1 MKAAPED
8 SKTKVVVVEDHPMFR
23 DRLVSLIRKDLQMTV
38 CGETD
43 NIVDA
48 VRIIRETRPDVAI
61 VDITLRGSSGLEL
74 IKDLRAQGLSVPVLV
89 LSMHGEAL
97 YAERALKAG
106 ASGYI
111 TKNEAASQVALA
123 IRKVL
128 EGKVYLS
135 DGYTEQMLQKISK
148 TGVKPGQS
156 GMSSLSDRELEILRQ
171 TGCGLN
177 AREIAEK
184 LSLGVGTVG
193 SYRFRIIKKLD
204 LKNSAE
210 LYSVAA
216 RFVQEEE
223 S

>member
-1 MKAAPED
+1 MKMENEGA
-8 SKTKVVVVEDHPMFR
+8 KTKVILVEDHPMFR
-23 DRLVSLIRKDLQMTV
+23 DRLASLIRKDMQMTV

-43 NIVDA
+43 NILDA
-48 VRIIRETRPDVAI
+48 IRLIQETRPDIAI

-111 TKNEAASQVALA
+111 TKNEAATQVAIA
-123 IRKVL
+123 IRRVL

-135 DGYTEQMLQKISK
+135 ETYTEQVLQKMSK
-148 TGVKPGQS
+148 S
-156 GMSSLSDRELEILRQ
+156 GTEAGLAGMASLSDRELEILRQ

-177 AREIAEK
+177 AREIADK

-193 SYRFRIIKKLD
+193 SYRFRIIKKLN

-216 RFVQEEE
+216 RFVQDEEG
-223 S
+223 

>member
-1 MKAAPED
+1 
-8 SKTKVVVVEDHPMFR
+8 MFR